1 MRKEVKPG
9 GKNNLRSI
17 SLLEDLDKATIKRLE
32 EISGWYWY
40 PEGELIFDRTD
51 QGSEVYL
58 IVEGSVRIFGHA
70 KSGQEVAF
78 VDLHAGQYFGELSAI
93 DGEARSATLYTLED
107 SVLAMV
113 PGDEFMEFLDA
124 HPDVSLGLMRFLVN
138 TVRTLNSRVVGL
150 SSTTVIQNV
159 FTELIQMA
167 EPDPSNPSEWIIN
180 HMPHHREIAVW
191 VGTTP
196 ETVAEAIGQL
206 FKEKVAK
213 RQYKT
218 LRILDRQRMLEMIT
232 AS

>member
-1 MRKEVKPG
+1 MRKEVEPG

-32 EISGWYWY
+32 EISDWYWY

-51 QGSEVYL
+51 TGTEVYL
-58 IVEGSVRIFGHA
+58 IVEGSVRVVGHA

-93 DGEARSATLYTLED
+93 DGQARSATLYTLED

-113 PGDEFMEFLDA
+113 PGDAFMEFLDA
-124 HPDVSLGLMRFLVN
+124 NPDVSLGLMRFLVG

-150 SSTTVIQNV
+150 SSTTVIQRV
-159 FTELIQMA
+159 FTELMQMA

>member
-32 EISGWYWY
+32 KISGWYWFS
-40 PEGELIFDRTD
+40 EGELIFGRTD
-51 QGSEVYL
+51 TGSEVYL
-58 IVEGSVRIFGHA
+58 IVEGSVRVVGHA

-78 VDLHAGQYFGELSAI
+78 VDPQAGQYFGELSAI
-93 DGEARSATLYTLED
+93 DGQARSATLYALKD

-113 PGDEFMEFLDA
+113 PGDAFMEFLDA
-124 HPDVSLGLMRFLVN
+124 NPDVSLGLMRFLVS
-138 TVRTLNSRVVGL
+138 TIRTLNSRVVGL
-150 SSTTVIQNV
+150 SSTTVIQRV
-159 FTELIQMA
+159 FTELMQMA

-180 HMPHHREIAVW
+180 HMPHHREIAMW

-213 RQYKT
+213 RQYNT